1 MSKEKLN
8 EEAVVEETQDC
19 KKELPKKSELL
30 KEQITLE
37 QQYTNGTQEM
47 LEEIYTVKIG
57 SKGNFERLIKMIEH
71 DVEFD
76 HSTATGLALLYSN
89 LKQQKPFTREDD
101 WNGTL
106 QLKTSSCMVLWK
118 ILMSFKGHGFF
129 EAKAFLEM
137 IQLIGPEVS
146 EAVKVINDKTASLR
160 GLHTRL
166 NEIYNILDSGDCEN
180 DLTEE
185 EEKALLA
192 ESQSVIKQEQ
202 EIEDE
207 VNPSVEA

>member
-1 MSKEKLN
+1 MSKENL
-8 EEAVVEETQDC
+8 EETKNVEETQEVVQ
-19 KKELPKKSELL
+19 KPKKSELL
-30 KEQITLE
+30 KEQISLE
-37 QQYTNGTQEM
+37 RVYTNGTHEM

-57 SKGNFERLIKMIEH
+57 SKGNFDRLIKVIEH

-76 HSTATGLALLYSN
+76 HSTATGLALLHSN

-101 WNGTL
+101 WNGTI

-118 ILMSFKGHGFF
+118 ILMGFKGHGFF

-166 NEIYNILDSGDCEN
+166 NEIYNILDACEFEN

-185 EEKALLA
+185 EEKALL
-192 ESQSVIKQEQ
+192 EDSKSVIKTEHA
-202 EIEDE
+202 IEDE
-207 VNPSVEA
+207 VNPEVNV

>member
-1 MSKEKLN
+1 MSKENLKETKN
-8 EEAVVEETQDC
+8 VEETHEVVQ
-19 KKELPKKSELL
+19 KPKKSELL
-30 KEQITLE
+30 KEQISLE
-37 QQYTNGTQEM
+37 RVYTNGTNEM

-57 SKGNFERLIKMIEH
+57 SKGNFNRLIKVIEH

-76 HSTATGLALLYSN
+76 HSTATGLALLHSN

-101 WNGTL
+101 WNGTI

-118 ILMSFKGHGFF
+118 ILMAFKGHGFF

-166 NEIYNILDSGDCEN
+166 NEIYNILDACEFEN

-185 EEKALLA
+185 EEKALL
-192 ESQSVIKQEQ
+192 EDSKSVIKTEHA
-202 EIEDE
+202 IEDE
-207 VNPSVEA
+207 VNPEVNV